1 MAIIKKKMAGKP
13 MMKKRKAQGGINL
26 AKDPNTDEKNALKD
40 VPSEGKMLSN
50 VNTKERG
57 SAFSTAAKSVKNF
70 LKEDFLGAKDPGRTA
85 VGKTLRKV
93 GNTAIKTA
101 YAPHQVVGSLVG
113 VAAGPL
119 MGKAKIT
126 GKDKAEGNLY
136 YSNPK
141 ERASQKASSDST
153 RAASSSTVAKKKMGG
168 KVAKKMAPKM
178 MMMKKM
184 SKKK

>member
-13 MMKKRKAQGGINL
+13 MMKRKAQGGINL

-113 VAAGPL
+113 AAIGPL

-126 GKDKAEGNLY
+126 GKDKAEGRLY

-141 ERASQKASSDST
+141 ERAAQKTSSDST

-168 KVAKKMAPKM
+168 KVAKKVAPK

-184 SKKK
+184 SKRK

>member
-13 MMKKRKAQGGINL
+13 MMKRKAQGGINL

-70 LKEDFLGAKDPGRTA
+70 LKEDFLGAKDSGRTA
-85 VGKTLRKV
+85 VGKTLRKI
-93 GNTAIKTA
+93 GNTAIKAAYTPQALMATGLRAGSTA
-101 YAPHQVVGSLVG
+101 KGN
-113 VAAGPL
+113 
-119 MGKAKIT
+119 
-126 GKDKAEGNLY
+126 KAELAN
-136 YSNPK
+136 
-141 ERASQKASSDST
+141 R
-153 RAASSSTVAKKKMGG
+153 KMGG
-168 KVAKKMAPKM
+168 KVAHK

>member
-1 MAIIKKKMAGKP
+1 MAILKKKMAGKP

-101 YAPHQVVGSLVG
+101 YAQVSGEAMLYIVDSLDKFSGKFQDESGWG
-113 VAAGPL
+113 VENWKTL
-119 MGKAKIT
+119 
-126 GKDKAEGNLY
+126 
-136 YSNPK
+136 
-141 ERASQKASSDST
+141 
-153 RAASSSTVAKKKMGG
+153 
-168 KVAKKMAPKM
+168 
-178 MMMKKM
+178 
-184 SKKK
+184 